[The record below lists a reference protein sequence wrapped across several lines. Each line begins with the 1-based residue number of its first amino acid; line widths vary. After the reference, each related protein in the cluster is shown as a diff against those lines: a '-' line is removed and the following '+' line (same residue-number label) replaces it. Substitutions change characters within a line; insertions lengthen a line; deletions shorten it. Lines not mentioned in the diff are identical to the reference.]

1 MNKELEEAINRVKF
15 NATYSQLTNGCCIV
29 NKNDL
34 EVLLK
39 HIENS
44 ISKEKHKKLKEHCK
58 TLIKEKQ
65 ELTSALLDSIPR
77 EKVEKELQEL
87 LEGK

>member
-1 MNKELEEAINRVKF
+1 MNKELEEAIHRLNIHKSC
-15 NATYSQLTNGCCIV
+15 AQITNDCCII
-29 NKNDL
+29 NKRDL
-34 EVLLK
+34 ETILNY
-39 HIENS
+39 IENS